1 MKTNAVRKLKA
12 LGIPHELRAYEVNL
26 DDLTAVNVAGKID
39 LPPEQVFKTLV
50 VSGVSTG
57 IAFAVVPGNSELDLK
72 ALAKLVGDRKMELTP
87 LKDVQPLTGYIRGG
101 VTAIGAKKDYPVIV
115 DESMASFKVISVSA
129 GVRGLQIL
137 IDPED
142 YRKVVNGRTG
152 RIARRTEPRYG
163 GSKNLEFLPD

>member
-1 MKTNAVRKLKA
+1 MKTNAVRKLEA
-12 LGIPHELRAYEVNL
+12 LGVPHELRAYDVNL
-26 DDLTAVNVAGKID
+26 DDLTAVNVAAKIGV
-39 LPPEQVFKTLV
+39 PPEQVFKALV

-57 IAFAVVPGNSELDLK
+57 IAFALVPGNSELDLK

-101 VTAIGAKKDYPVIV
+101 VTAIGAKKNYPLIV

-137 IDPED
+137 MDPED
-142 YRKVVNGRTG
+142 YRRVVNGRTG
-152 RIARRTEPRYG
+152 RIARRTEPRHG
-163 GSKNLEFLPD
+163 GCENPEVLSG